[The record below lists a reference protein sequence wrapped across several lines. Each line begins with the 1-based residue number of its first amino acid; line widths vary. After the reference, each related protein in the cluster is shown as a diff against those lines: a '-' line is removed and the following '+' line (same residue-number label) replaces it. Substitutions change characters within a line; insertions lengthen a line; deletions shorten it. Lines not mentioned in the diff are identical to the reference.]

1 MKVTAE
7 VPVLET
13 EIGRDENLVP
23 FGRAEDRAIVSDSE
37 SEILL
42 PRPGG
47 CKGVANLLDKGQF
60 SRLVVAG
67 AGHWTKHTGAG

>member
-1 MKVTAE
+1 
-7 VPVLET
+7 
-13 EIGRDENLVP
+13 
-23 FGRAEDRAIVSDSE
+23 
-37 SEILL
+37 L